1 VTMSL
6 FRDPCRSYQ
15 VVGSA
20 EWLAD
25 LIRKGRA
32 GSRFLYEQRLHS
44 KANDRTRGQQRGGAC
59 FEGCA
64 ARFEGSK
71 DEGIRRQCTGGVVV
85 GVGVVDVVGVDA
97 GEEEANRGGVGVDEG
112 VSVVGVGVG
121 GERFGDR
128 SLLLLLGYYSVQQ
141 VTLLA

>member
-6 FRDPCRSYQ
+6 FTDPCTSYQ

-44 KANDRTRGQQRGGAC
+44 RADDRTRGQQRWGAC

-85 GVGVVDVVGVDA
+85 GVVAGGVGGVGVGVDA
-97 GEEEANRGGVGVDEG
+97 GEEEVDRGGVGVDG
-112 VSVVGVGVG
+112 WAWAWWA
-121 GERFGDR
+121 R
-128 SLLLLLGYYSVQQ
+128 
-141 VTLLA
+141 A